1 MSTRDR
7 LTASVAIERAWN
19 PLARSI
25 SDGLV
30 HHAPCITL
38 SETSSP
44 PDGCRQSDDGHE
56 LTMAAAPAR
65 KWARSS
71 LNPAET
77 DSFRSRIARK
87 WVRFEK
93 LPREKSVAPSPTE
106 IK

>member
-44 PDGCRQSDDGHE
+44 LDGCRQSDDGHVV
-56 LTMAAAPAR
+56 TTAAPPAR
-65 KWARSS
+65 EWARSP
-71 LNPAET
+71 LNPAAR
-77 DSFRSRIARK
+77 DSFGSRIARK

-93 LPREKSVAPSPTE
+93 LPSENRPHPIPQKL
-106 IK
+106 